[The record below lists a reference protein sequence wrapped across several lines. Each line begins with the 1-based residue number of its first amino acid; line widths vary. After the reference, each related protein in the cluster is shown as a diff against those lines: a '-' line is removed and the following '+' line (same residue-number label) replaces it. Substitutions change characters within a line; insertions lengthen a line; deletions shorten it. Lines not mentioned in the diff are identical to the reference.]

1 MSSMTSSQCF
11 LLPKVGV
18 NGVLVSKKSL
28 SPKNV
33 DQAAAFMLTP
43 CCLALPNVQYS
54 HSLKVTVTW
63 IPMAL
68 VVAWVIDSD
77 G

>member
-1 MSSMTSSQCF
+1 MTSSQCS

-18 NGVLVSKKSL
+18 QGKHMLKKSL
-28 SPKNV
+28 SLKIS
-33 DQAAAFMLTP
+33 DQATVLLLTP
-43 CCLALPNVQYS
+43 CCLALPNVQ
-54 HSLKVTVTW
+54 SLHGMNVSVAW

-68 VVAWVIDSD
+68 AVAWAIDLN